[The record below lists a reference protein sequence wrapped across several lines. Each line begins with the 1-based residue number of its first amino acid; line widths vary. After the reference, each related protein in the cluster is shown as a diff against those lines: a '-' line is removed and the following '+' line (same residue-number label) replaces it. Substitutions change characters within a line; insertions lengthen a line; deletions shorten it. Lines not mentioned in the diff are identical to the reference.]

1 MPQRP
6 QKEPCKKSDIIDRC
20 PASRVAF
27 QTPGILMARL
37 LFHVVGINH
46 DAAAPCRN
54 RGARPCGRVLH
65 HFLYCVNNVGCMWGW
80 EGGERALRAF
90 ITGSELYGGEER
102 VSGGAGRQT
111 PPLSFLSFL
120 HRLRQRLWRIYI
132 ISVRHRVQS
141 VCTAALGG
149 AKFDPGKHSS
159 RHMLLFVPS
168 ERLMGLI
175 RNFSGTEL

>member
-1 MPQRP
+1 MYVGWRGR
-6 QKEPCKKSDIIDRC
+6 ERGEG
-20 PASRVAF
+20 PAC
-27 QTPGILMARL
+27 IHHRL
-37 LFHVVGINH
+37 GAI
-46 DAAAPCRN
+46 RG
-54 RGARPCGRVLH
+54 RGAGV
-65 HFLYCVNNVGCMWGW
+65 
-80 EGGERALRAF
+80 
-90 ITGSELYGGEER
+90 
-102 VSGGAGRQT
+102 GGAGRQT

-132 ISVRHRVQS
+132 ISVRHSVQS

-175 RNFSGTEL
+175 HNFSGTEL